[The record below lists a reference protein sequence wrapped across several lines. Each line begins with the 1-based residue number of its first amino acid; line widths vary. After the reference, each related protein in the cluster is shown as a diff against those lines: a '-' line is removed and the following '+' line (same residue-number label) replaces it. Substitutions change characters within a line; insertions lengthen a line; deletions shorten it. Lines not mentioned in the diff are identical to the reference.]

1 MLAALGNTMNCPHS
15 KIEAALD
22 RWSECHWHIHQIESN
37 YHFPDLFRYSLN
49 SFIRAIK
56 EIPQI
61 LKMDL
66 QNSEE
71 YKRAYKPIIDNL
83 KSDELL
89 SLLSKKRDFIVH
101 QGMLNVLSSG
111 VAGTTEGRGIKM
123 AVGFKV
129 EPYETTE
136 EAYEKFKYL
145 LRKNPVVRGAVGP
158 DCDSW
163 PMIRREWKIPELDNE
178 LLEVAIKAWRLC
190 GEAISKI
197 VVKLGGKPL
206 DLSFPCRHDPERVK
220 TMEFS
225 QQEFFD
231 SVDGGQENA

>member
-1 MLAALGNTMNCPHS
+1 MDCPHS

-22 RWSECHWHIHQIESN
+22 RWSECHWHIHQIEGN
-37 YHFPDLFRYSLN
+37 YHSPDLFRYSLN

-61 LKMDL
+61 LKMEL
-66 QNSEE
+66 QNSPE
-71 YKRAYKPIIDNL
+71 YKKVHKLIIDSL

-158 DCDSW
+158 DSDSW
-163 PMIRREWKIPELDNE
+163 PMIRREWKVPELDNE
-178 LLEVAIKAWRLC
+178 LLEVAITAWKLC

-197 VVKLGGKPL
+197 VVKLGGEPL

-225 QQEFFD
+225 QQEFFE
-231 SVDGGQENA
+231 SVDGVQENA